1 MTGKGNEKAEKA
13 TKKAQEGEGSA
24 GKEAGSSPGPAP
36 MGGGDQAPNEAAGSK
51 VEGVGDEGDPGI
63 GHGGQSRRVSNREPA
78 RDRDDEPKS

>member
-1 MTGKGNEKAEKA
+1 MAEKGNEKAEEAKP
-13 TKKAQEGEGSA
+13 KSEGSE

-63 GHGGQSRRVSNREPA
+63 GHGGQSRRVSRRESG
-78 RDRDDEPKS
+78 RGGDDQPGA